1 MVGMRQEVRT
11 HHRLARLADR
21 QYGIVTAGQML
32 RLGYS
37 TAAIRRAGEAGRLYR
52 VHRGVYSVGR
62 REMSRHGR
70 CLAAVAACRP
80 EAVLSH
86 SSAAWLWGLLPACPA
101 VPEVT
106 IPRRGHRRNGIRV
119 HYGLTLSDEDRDE
132 YERIP
137 VASIACTLLGVAAT
151 GPRRR
156 LDNAVQRAERLDL
169 LRLDP
174 IDALLERR
182 TGVPGTKPLR
192 EALEIYRDD
201 GFFRARSERLFLALV
216 KKAGLPR
223 PAINHFVAEHEVDA
237 YWEAERFAVEVDG
250 WEGHRSR
257 VSFESDPLRIEN
269 LKLAG
274 IEAIRI
280 TARRIEREPQ
290 AVGERLD
297 KLLAQRREELRQ
309 RSVRT

>member
-21 QYGIVTAGQML
+21 QHGIVTAGQML

-37 TAAIRRAGEAGRLYR
+37 TATIRRAGEAGRLYR

-62 REMSRHGR
+62 REMSQHGR

-80 EAVLSH
+80 DALLSH
-86 SSAAWLWGLLPACPA
+86 ASAAWLWGLLPTCPA

-106 IPRRGHRRNGIRV
+106 IPRRGRRRDGIRV
-119 HYGLTLSDEDRDE
+119 HYGLNLADEDRTE

-137 VASIACTLLGVAAT
+137 VTALARTMLDVAAT
-151 GPRRR
+151 RKRWD
-156 LDNAVQRAERLDL
+156 LDTAIQRAERLGL
-169 LRLDP
+169 LDLDP
-174 IDALLERR
+174 IDALLERQMGAR
-182 TGVPGTKPLR
+182 GTKPLR
-192 EALEIYRDD
+192 EAIEIYRDP

-223 PAINHFVAEHEVDA
+223 PAINHFVAGHEVDA

-250 WEGHRSR
+250 WEGHRGR
-257 VSFESDPLRIEN
+257 ASFESDPLRIEN

-280 TARRIEREPQ
+280 TARRIEREPE
-290 AVGERLD
+290 AVGERLR
-297 KLLAQRREELRQ
+297 LLLTRRREDLN
-309 RSVRT
+309 RSTASR